1 MTRLAI
7 FDLDGTLL
15 NTIGDLA
22 VSCNAVLALRGLP
35 QHSYEDYCRF
45 VGNGI
50 MRLVER
56 ALPEALRTPC
66 TVDAV
71 RRNFV
76 AYYLA
81 HIDEHTF
88 PYEGIPELLA
98 ELQRRGVRLAVA
110 SNKFQAGTEKL
121 IGRYFPDI
129 RFDVVLGQ
137 RPDVPLKPD
146 PAVVGEILT
155 RHVGVP
161 HACRVGA
168 ERCPAHRRP
177 PCGVARTVVIFPVGS
192 SEPDSSLVI
201 NGKRNLREIPFSV
214 LCGRRYDWQYLCT
227 SSIVM
232 VSPLRMMS
240 RSITL
245 RSSRTLPLHRIAE
258 SASMASESIGLGGMP

>member
-56 ALPEALRTPC
+56 ALPEALRTPY

-71 RRNFV
+71 RRDFV
-76 AYYLA
+76 VYYLA
-81 HIDEHTF
+81 HIDEHTL

-155 RHVGVP
+155 ATASP
-161 HACRVGA
+161 PA
-168 ERCPAHRRP
+168 RCSTWAIRGWTCRRP
-177 PCGVARTVVIFPVGS
+177 PPPASVRRASRGGSARVPSWSRAAPG
-192 SEPDSSLVI
+192 
-201 NGKRNLREIPFSV
+201 
-214 LCGRRYDWQYLCT
+214 T
-227 SSIVM
+227 S
-232 VSPLRMMS
+232 
-240 RSITL
+240 
-245 RSSRTLPLHRIAE
+245 
-258 SASMASESIGLGGMP
+258 

>member
-7 FDLDGTLL
+7 FDLNGTLL

-56 ALPEALRTPC
+56 ALPEALRTPY

-71 RRNFV
+71 RRDFV

-81 HIDEHTF
+81 HIDEHTL
-88 PYEGIPELLA
+88 PYEGIPELLD

-137 RPDVPLKPD
+137 RPDVPRIITIACFNEWSEGHYLLPD
-146 PAVVGEILT
+146 NRFGYGMLEAL
-155 RHVGVP
+155 
-161 HACRVGA
+161 A
-168 ERCPAHRRP
+168 EA
-177 PCGVARTVVIFPVGS
+177 
-192 SEPDSSLVI
+192 L
-201 NGKRNLREIPFSV
+201 GKEGNQNRI
-214 LCGRRYDWQYLCT
+214 GRQTNR
-227 SSIVM
+227 
-232 VSPLRMMS
+232 
-240 RSITL
+240 
-245 RSSRTLPLHRIAE
+245 
-258 SASMASESIGLGGMP
+258 

>member
-56 ALPEALRTPC
+56 ALPEALRTPY

-71 RRNFV
+71 RRDFV

-81 HIDEHTF
+81 HIDEHTL

-110 SNKFQAGTEKL
+110 SN
-121 IGRYFPDI
+121 
-129 RFDVVLGQ
+129 
-137 RPDVPLKPD
+137 RPAP
-146 PAVVGEILT
+146 
-155 RHVGVP
+155 
-161 HACRVGA
+161 
-168 ERCPAHRRP
+168 
-177 PCGVARTVVIFPVGS
+177 
-192 SEPDSSLVI
+192 
-201 NGKRNLREIPFSV
+201 
-214 LCGRRYDWQYLCT
+214 
-227 SSIVM
+227 
-232 VSPLRMMS
+232 
-240 RSITL
+240 
-245 RSSRTLPLHRIAE
+245 RSSSAAISPT
-258 SASMASESIGLGGMP
+258 SASTWFWDSVPTCRSNPIRRSSAKY

>member
-71 RRNFV
+71 RRDFV

-110 SNKFQAGTEKL
+110 PS
-121 IGRYFPDI
+121 
-129 RFDVVLGQ
+129 
-137 RPDVPLKPD
+137 
-146 PAVVGEILT
+146 PA
-155 RHVGVP
+155 P
-161 HACRVGA
+161 
-168 ERCPAHRRP
+168 
-177 PCGVARTVVIFPVGS
+177 
-192 SEPDSSLVI
+192 
-201 NGKRNLREIPFSV
+201 
-214 LCGRRYDWQYLCT
+214 T
-227 SSIVM
+227 S
-232 VSPLRMMS
+232 P
-240 RSITL
+240 T
-245 RSSRTLPLHRIAE
+245 
-258 SASMASESIGLGGMP
+258 SASTRFGDSVPTGRSNPIRRSAAKY